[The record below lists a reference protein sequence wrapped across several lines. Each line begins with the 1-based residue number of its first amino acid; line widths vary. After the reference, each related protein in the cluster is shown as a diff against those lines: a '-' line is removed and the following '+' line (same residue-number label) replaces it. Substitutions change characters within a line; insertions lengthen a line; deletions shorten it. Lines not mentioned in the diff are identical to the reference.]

1 MVLQEYEQQ
10 PEHDDER
17 WGLKNNIDLI
27 GWTFKDR
34 DTRFF
39 IRADFDFEEAFTKKK
54 FQVGFLSI
62 YIFMEQLCRI

>member
-17 WGLKNNIDLI
+17 GGLKNNIDLI

-62 YIFMEQLCRI
+62 YIFM